1 MDDASLDPYS
11 DLWDGSDPD
20 WVILPSSDGDD
31 DGGLPY
37 NRRTGVAA
45 LICDD
50 DLAAAVLRTMR
61 AHGVPVVQLGP
72 LTDQVA
78 RDQSL

>member
-1 MDDASLDPYS
+1 MNAGSLDAYS

-20 WVILPSSDGDD
+20 WVILPSDGND

-45 LICDD
+45 LMCDD
-50 DLAAAVLRTMR
+50 DLAAAVLRNMR
-61 AHGVPVVQLGP
+61 AHGVPVVEYP
-72 LTDQVA
+72 PTA
-78 RDQSL
+78 P